1 MNQNQDEQHLKLLSI
16 FHYVVGGVAGLL
28 ACFPILHLVIGI
40 GLVISSLT
48 QSSHDGPGALF
59 GLFFIV
65 IAGSFILVGWAFAIC
80 IILSGRFIAKR
91 KNYMFCLV
99 MAGVECMFTPF
110 GTVLGVF
117 TIITLTQPP
126 VKEMFESHAS
136 TALPKTA

>member
-16 FHYVVGGVAGLL
+16 FHYIVGGVAGLF
-28 ACFPILHLVIGI
+28 ACFPILHLAIGI
-40 GLVISSLT
+40 GVLISSLT

-65 IAGSFILVGWAFAIC
+65 IAGSIMLFGWTFAIC
-80 IILSGRFIAKR
+80 ILLSGWFIAKR

-99 MAGVECMFTPF
+99 MAGIECMFSPF

-117 TIITLTQPP
+117 TIITLTRPS
-126 VKEMFESHAS
+126 VKEIF
-136 TALPKTA
+136 